1 MTYFTL
7 PTSTLYFRLDPH
19 NTPLFPQYPE
29 YYFDVNTV
37 QWTPMPEP
45 HPRYARLPRVDIQWQ
60 SLNLVI
66 FLLEPEQLAK
76 GLFLQKREVMP
87 LEDQQKGFPITM
99 PISIKSYLFQS
110 QLFLKIHI
118 LCFQSLGNIAQ
129 AVW

>member
-1 MTYFTL
+1 M
-7 PTSTLYFRLDPH
+7 
-19 NTPLFPQYPE
+19 E
-29 YYFDVNTV
+29 
-37 QWTPMPEP
+37 
-45 HPRYARLPRVDIQWQ
+45 VDIQWQ

-76 GLFLQKREVMP
+76 DLFVQKREFMP
-87 LEDQQKGFPITM
+87 LEDQQKGLPKTM

-118 LCFQSLGNIAQ
+118 LCFQSLENIAQ